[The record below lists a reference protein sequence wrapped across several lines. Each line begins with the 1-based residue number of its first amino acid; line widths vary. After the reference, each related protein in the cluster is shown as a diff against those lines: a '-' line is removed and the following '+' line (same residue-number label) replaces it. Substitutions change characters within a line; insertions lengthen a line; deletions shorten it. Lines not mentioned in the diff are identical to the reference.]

1 MEPVVTFATP
11 DELAGPGTRDF
22 YLGILSHDEKMR
34 LARLLAPAKQEL
46 FLLAHGLLRTSLS
59 RCEDVEP
66 AGWRFTVGEH
76 GRPEIAAPKSALRF
90 NLSHTQG
97 LAACVVTDRADVG
110 IDVEKITPRHHMTL
124 ARRFF
129 SPREQHDLCALPEP
143 EQTTRFFE
151 LWTLK
156 EAYLK
161 ARGLGL
167 TVPLRTFSFCRNDD
181 AEWRIEFASETKDDP
196 DRWRFRS
203 WRVAPLHQAA
213 LAVAAMAVD

>member
-1 MEPVVTFATP
+1 MEPVVSFATP
-11 DELAGPGTRDF
+11 DELAGSGIRNF
-22 YLGILSHDEKMR
+22 YLGILSTDEKMR
-34 LARLLAPAKQEL
+34 LARLLSPAKQEL

-66 AGWRFTVGEH
+66 AGWRFKSGES

-110 IDVEKITPRHHMTL
+110 IDVEKITPRNYLKLT
-124 ARRFF
+124 RRFF
-129 SPREQHDLCALPEP
+129 SPREQRDLCALPEP
-143 EQTTRFFE
+143 EQPARFFE

-167 TVPLRTFSFCRNDD
+167 TVPLRTFSFYRDD
-181 AEWRIEFASETKDDP
+181 GVEWRIEFASGMKDDP
-196 DRWRFRS
+196 GRWRFRS

-213 LAVAAMAVD
+213 LAVAAMPVD